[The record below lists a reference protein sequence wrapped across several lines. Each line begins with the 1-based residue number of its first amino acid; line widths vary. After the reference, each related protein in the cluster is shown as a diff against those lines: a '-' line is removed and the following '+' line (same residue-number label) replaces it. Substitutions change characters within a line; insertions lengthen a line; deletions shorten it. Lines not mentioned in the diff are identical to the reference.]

1 MTELRVKMV
10 ESIADIDATTWNTC
24 ATSDGRFNPFLSH
37 TFLQALETSG
47 SVGGRTGWRPLHLLV
62 EDDAGLVG
70 VVPMYVKGNSQGE
83 YVFDH
88 GWADAWERA
97 GGRYYPKLQAAVPF
111 TPATGRRVLP
121 VRDEPDLET
130 ALFSACQRVAEETG
144 VSSLHMTFLTQAQW
158 QHAGSLGWLQRID
171 QQFHWHNRDYASFE
185 EFLGQLTSKRRK
197 DLRRERRDALADG
210 IEVEWVTGSDLTEA
224 HWDAFF
230 TFYMDTG
237 SRKWGRPY
245 LTRQFFSEINR
256 AFAEHTLLILC
267 RRRGNYIAGALN
279 FIGDDTLY
287 GRNWGCTEYHPFL
300 HFETCYYQA
309 IDFAISRGLRH
320 VEAGAQGQ
328 HKIARGYEATPT
340 YSAHWIADASFRDA
354 VARFLKEE
362 TSYVRQDIRWVESH
376 SPFKAT
382 DPEQ

>member
-144 VSSLHMTFLTQAQW
+144 VSSLHMTFLTEAQW

-382 DPEQ
+382 GPEQ